1 MTQVV
6 VRLFGLGEGDAS
18 HNTLT
23 RTVEP
28 GTTVQMLWDGLRR
41 EAGPRD
47 KLRTIERDALLVLLN
62 GRPIR
67 GEAEW
72 QRAVAEDDTVSYMPK
87 AFGG

>member
-18 HNTLT
+18 RKTLT

-28 GTTVQMLWDGLRR
+28 GTTIQMLWDSLRR
-41 EAGPRD
+41 EAGPSD
-47 KLRTIERDALLVLLN
+47 KLRTVEREGLLVLVN

-67 GEAEW
+67 REAEW
-72 QRAVAEDDTVSYMPK
+72 QMTVSEDDTVSYMPK